1 MRKLAKQTKKSLNEL
16 GAKEQINSGAIP
28 LYTGDGIINL
38 SYTIAWGLWDKVKIE
53 HKATENKSFSVTKR
67 ILNKIISECNIN
79 ELPVL
84 QIQLIDKNKKSDEFI
99 ILRKKDF
106 KTLLEWTEF
115 LQSENTI
122 SKTKG

>member
-1 MRKLAKQTKKSLNEL
+1 MRKLAKQTKKSLNDVR
-16 GAKEQINSGAIP
+16 AKEQINSGAIP

>member
-28 LYTGDGIINL
+28 SYTGDGIINL